1 MTYQMS
7 LIQKSFVTGDENFNS
22 NNRLDN
28 NYHIYDPGEKLDI
41 I

>member
-1 MTYQMS
+1 
-7 LIQKSFVTGDENFNS
+7 VTGDENFIS